1 MKNKSVKRMMA
12 FGLGMALILGSMAGC
27 SGGGKGEDTGAG
39 EEQASEKDVPT
50 IRLISWPTPSDP

>member
-27 SGGGKGEDTGAG
+27 SGGGKGVSQG
-39 EEQASEKDVPT
+39 
-50 IRLISWPTPSDP
+50 